1 MFCTALRSRLL
12 AAHIISH
19 VEWWCCSGR
28 AGPYDSRTIFESLDL
43 AWSMLRSF
51 PREMLKKI
59 PPEVLDEFY
68 LRRAR
73 RGEVDGDETTAAAET
88 KGDDE

>member
-1 MFCTALRSRLL
+1 
-12 AAHIISH
+12 
-19 VEWWCCSGR
+19 
-28 AGPYDSRTIFESLDL
+28 
-43 AWSMLRSF
+43 MLRSF

-68 LRRAR
+68 QRRAR
-73 RGEVDGDETTAAAET
+73 RGEPIGDDATAASET